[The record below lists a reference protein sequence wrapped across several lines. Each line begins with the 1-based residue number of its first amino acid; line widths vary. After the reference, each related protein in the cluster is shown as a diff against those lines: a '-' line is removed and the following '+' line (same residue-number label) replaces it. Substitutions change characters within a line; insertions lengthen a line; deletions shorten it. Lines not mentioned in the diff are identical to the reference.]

1 MYVEGMRT
9 LRKTTN
15 ILARQKRSLM
25 RALIPKALIPVLSRV
40 KKSLPLWTIKIL
52 VNLTSR
58 PTGISNNIK
67 NSVSEHRCIFIHIP
81 KCAGNSVQQGLF
93 GDVIFGHQTIRQY
106 QVALSGSE
114 YRKAWKFTVTRNPW
128 KRIASAWRYMKK
140 GGGNDRDKVFFE
152 TTLSAYKTFDDFV
165 NNWLVHQNLELCG
178 CAHFKPQM
186 HYISQ
191 FGGSLSMDFIGK
203 LSRLQDDYVEMRE
216 RLGGGELGFY
226 NQTQNEPVDYEQLYA
241 NKETYDNVAKI
252 YANDIEILGYSEGLN
267 TGA

>member
-1 MYVEGMRT
+1 MYVEGIRT
-9 LRKTTN
+9 LRQKTN
-15 ILARQKRSLM
+15 ILAKPKRSLI
-25 RALIPKALIPVLSRV
+25 RAIIPKALIPALSKV
-40 KKSLPLWTIKIL
+40 KKNLPLWAVKIA
-52 VNLTSR
+52 VVLTER
-58 PTGISNNIK
+58 PTGISEKIK
-67 NSVSEHRCIFIHIP
+67 NAVSEHGCVFIHIP

-93 GDVIFGHQTIRQY
+93 GDIIFGHQTIRQY
-106 QVALSGSE
+106 QVALSGPE
-114 YRKAWKFTVTRNPW
+114 YRNAWKFTVTRNPW

-152 TTLSAYKTFDDFV
+152 KTLSVYKTFDDFV
-165 NNWLVHQNLELCG
+165 NEWLVHQNLELCG

-226 NQTQNEPVDYEQLYA
+226 NQTQYEPVDYEQLYA
-241 NKETYDNVAKI
+241 NKETYDNIAKI
-252 YANDIEILGYSEGLN
+252 YADDIEILGYSEGLN

>member
-1 MYVEGMRT
+1 MSQH
-9 LRKTTN
+9 KT
-15 ILARQKRSLM
+15 RM
-25 RALIPKALIPVLSRV
+25 
-40 KKSLPLWTIKIL
+40 PLW
-52 VNLTSR
+52 SR
-58 PTGISNNIK
+58 KLAVKLSGKDTGVSDEVKHRIS
-67 NSVSEHRCIFIHIP
+67 ELGCIFIHIP

-93 GDVIFGHQTIRQY
+93 GDVVFGHQTIRQY
-106 QVALSGSE
+106 QVALSASE
-114 YRKAWKFTVTRNPW
+114 YRNAWKFTVTRNPW

-165 NNWLVHQNLELCG
+165 NKWLVHQNLELCG

-203 LSRLQDDYVEMRE
+203 LSRLQDDYAEMRE

-226 NQTQNEPVDYEQLYA
+226 NQTEDEPFDYEQLYA
-241 NKETYDNVAKI
+241 NKETYDNIAKI
-252 YANDIEILGYSEGLN
+252 YADDIEILGYSEGLN